1 MANTGFLNTSELDFN
16 NYKNNLKTYLK
27 GQSQFTD
34 YDFDGSNINVLLDV
48 LAYNTY
54 LNGFYLNMV
63 GSEMFLDTAQLRES
77 IVSHAKEL
85 NYVPRSRTSA
95 VAHVNFSIYPPSGAQ
110 LNYNPITIPKYYP
123 VTSLVDNQTL
133 SFTTASEI
141 LAYPAGFVNGVFT
154 SSSYYEALDVPVYE
168 GKVVS
173 EYFNVLPNVN
183 TRYIL
188 SSENV
193 DTNSIEVLVRTSTA
207 PYISLWTRASSIFGL
222 SGTSNVFFIQ
232 GYGSNQYELIFG
244 DGTSGTA
251 LQNGWVV
258 GVTYRDTA
266 GDMGNGAF
274 VFRKTTN
281 IQGIYTNINIT
292 TATAAADGSE
302 RESNNSISFNA
313 PRFFTTQDRGVT
325 SIDFENLAK
334 AKFPQLQSV
343 YAYGGEQLDPPQY
356 GRIAISVKPSGTA
369 GTISQN
375 LKDQIVAYLSTKA
388 ITVKPIIVDPEYFY
402 TGITSDVF
410 YDAKLTTLGSSQIA
424 SEVRA
429 GILEFANNNLINF
442 GDDLRFSKLVAVI
455 DNADTSII
463 GNETV
468 LNIIYR
474 WSPITGQTSTISFS
488 YDNEL
493 YHETTLYQLPQ
504 GHAQVIQS
512 TSFNYYFTQDQTT
525 YSAFLGDDGL
535 GFLYVY
541 TNVNNAGTITRNALG
556 SPVGTV
562 DYNTGAV
569 ALSANVYSYSGS
581 YISIYAKLM
590 NQDIYINK
598 NKYLI
603 IDGNDINITMNSAN
617 T

>member
-1 MANTGFLNTSELDFN
+1 
-16 NYKNNLKTYLK
+16 
-27 GQSQFTD
+27 
-34 YDFDGSNINVLLDV
+34 
-48 LAYNTY
+48 
-54 LNGFYLNMV
+54 
-63 GSEMFLDTAQLRES
+63 
-77 IVSHAKEL
+77 
-85 NYVPRSRTSA
+85 
-95 VAHVNFSIYPPSGAQ
+95 
-110 LNYNPITIPKYYP
+110 
-123 VTSLVDNQTL
+123 
-133 SFTTASEI
+133 
-141 LAYPAGFVNGVFT
+141 
-154 SSSYYEALDVPVYE
+154 
-168 GKVVS
+168 
-173 EYFNVLPNVN
+173 
-183 TRYIL
+183 
-188 SSENV
+188 
-193 DTNSIEVLVRTSTA
+193 
-207 PYISLWTRASSIFGL
+207 L

-251 LQNGWVV
+251 LENNWIV

-266 GDMGNGAF
+266 GDLGNGAF

-281 IQGIYTNINIT
+281 IQSIYTNISIT
-292 TATAAADGSE
+292 TVTAAADGSE

-442 GDDLRFSKLVAVI
+442 GDDLRFSKLVAAI

-504 GHAQVIQS
+504 GHTQVIQS
-512 TSFNYYFTQDQTT
+512 TSFNYYFTQDETT

-562 DYNTGAV
+562 DYDTGAV

>member
-16 NYKNNLKTYLK
+16 TIKNNLKTYLK

-48 LAYNTY
+48 LSYNTY

-85 NYVPRSRTSA
+85 NYIPRSRTSA
-95 VAHVNFSIYPPSGAQ
+95 VAYVDFAIYPPFGAQ
-110 LNYNPITIPKYYP
+110 PSYTPITIPKYYP
-123 VTSLVDNQTL
+123 ITSLVDNQTL
-133 SFTTASEI
+133 TFTTSSEI
-141 LAYPAGFVNGVFT
+141 LAYPSGFQNGVFT
-154 SSSYYEALDVPVYE
+154 SSSYYAATNVPVYE
-168 GKVVS
+168 GKVVT
-173 EYFNVLPNVN
+173 EYFNVLPNAN

-193 DTNSIEVLVRTSTA
+193 DTNSIEVIVRTSTY
-207 PYISLWTRASSIFGL
+207 PYLTLWTRASSIFGL
-222 SGTSNVFFIQ
+222 SGTSNVYFIQ

-258 GVTYRDTA
+258 GVTYRDTN
-266 GDMGNGAF
+266 GETGNGAYI
-274 VFRKTTN
+274 FRKTTN
-281 IQGIYTNINIT
+281 IQGIYTTINLT
-292 TATAAADGSE
+292 TVTAAADGSE
-302 RESNNSISFNA
+302 RESNTSIAFNA

-343 YAYGGEQLDPPQY
+343 NAYGGEELDPPQY
-356 GRIAISVKPSGTA
+356 GKVAISVKPAGTA

-402 TGITSDVF
+402 TGVTTDVY

-429 GILEFANNNLINF
+429 NVLQFGNDNLVNF
-442 GDDLRFSKLVAVI
+442 GDDLRFSKLVRAI
-455 DNADTSII
+455 DDSDTSIV
-463 GNETV
+463 GNETT

-474 WSPITGQTSTISFS
+474 WSPTTGQTSSATFS

-493 YHETTLYQLPQ
+493 YHENILYQLPQ
-504 GHAQVIQS
+504 GHDQVIKS
-512 TSFNYYFTQDQTT
+512 TSFDYYYTPDQKI
-525 YSAFLGDDGL
+525 YSSFLGDDGL
-535 GFLYVY
+535 GYIYVY
-541 TNVNNAGTITRNALG
+541 TNVNRDGVITRNALG
-556 SPVGTV
+556 TPVGTV
-562 DYNTGAV
+562 DYYTGTV

-581 YISIYAKLM
+581 YISVYAKLM
-590 NQDIYINK
+590 NKDIYISK

-603 IDGNDINITMNSAN
+603 IDGNDININMHTAN

>member
-1 MANTGFLNTSELDFN
+1 MANTGFLNTSELDFD

-27 GQSQFTD
+27 GQSQFSD

-85 NYVPRSRTSA
+85 NYIPRSRTSA
-95 VAHVNFSIYPPSGAQ
+95 VAHVNFSIYPPAGAQ

-123 VTSLVDNQTL
+123 VTSLVDNQTVT
-133 SFTTASEI
+133 FTTASEI
-141 LAYPAGFVNGVFT
+141 LAYPSGFVNGAFT
-154 SSSYYEALDVPVYE
+154 SSSYYEALNVPLYE

-251 LQNGWVV
+251 LENNWIV

-266 GDMGNGAF
+266 GDLGNGAF

-281 IQGIYTNINIT
+281 IQSIYTNISIT
-292 TATAAADGSE
+292 TVTAAADGSE

-442 GDDLRFSKLVAVI
+442 GDDLRFSKLVAAI

-504 GHAQVIQS
+504 GHTQVIQS
-512 TSFNYYFTQDQTT
+512 TSFNYYFTQDETT

-562 DYNTGAV
+562 DYDTGAV

>member
-1 MANTGFLNTSELDFN
+1 MANTGFLNTSELDFD
-16 NYKNNLKTYLK
+16 NYKSNLKSYLK
-27 GQSQFTD
+27 GQSQFSD

-85 NYVPRSRTSA
+85 NYIPRSRTSA
-95 VAHVNFSIYPPSGAQ
+95 VAHVNFSIYPPAGAQ

-123 VTSLVDNQTL
+123 VTSLVDNQTVT
-133 SFTTASEI
+133 FTTASEI

-154 SSSYYEALDVPVYE
+154 SSSYYEALDVPLYE

-251 LQNGWVV
+251 LENNWIV

-266 GDMGNGAF
+266 GDLGNGAF
-274 VFRKTTN
+274 IFKKTTN
-281 IQGIYTNINIT
+281 IQSIYTNISIT
-292 TATAAADGSE
+292 TVTAAADGSE

-369 GTISQN
+369 GTIS
-375 LKDQIVAYLSTKA
+375 
-388 ITVKPIIVDPEYFY
+388 
-402 TGITSDVF
+402 
-410 YDAKLTTLGSSQIA
+410 
-424 SEVRA
+424 
-429 GILEFANNNLINF
+429 
-442 GDDLRFSKLVAVI
+442 
-455 DNADTSII
+455 
-463 GNETV
+463 
-468 LNIIYR
+468 
-474 WSPITGQTSTISFS
+474 
-488 YDNEL
+488 
-493 YHETTLYQLPQ
+493 
-504 GHAQVIQS
+504 
-512 TSFNYYFTQDQTT
+512 
-525 YSAFLGDDGL
+525 
-535 GFLYVY
+535 
-541 TNVNNAGTITRNALG
+541 
-556 SPVGTV
+556 
-562 DYNTGAV
+562 
-569 ALSANVYSYSGS
+569 
-581 YISIYAKLM
+581 
-590 NQDIYINK
+590 
-598 NKYLI
+598 
-603 IDGNDINITMNSAN
+603 
-617 T
+617 